1 LIPLALFV
9 AAQAGGQQNRPAP
22 PALSEDDPALV
33 RILEWQLERGET
45 ANAEELLRANL
56 IAIKPRLETVLT
68 DIDRE
73 FDILGRFGAVSIRF
87 GPGYGDLEAGNRR
100 HEKLFELYR
109 RLGGDENLYKRFM
122 ARKLRVEGAH
132 YTNQGENVCGE
143 QWDWTEAQRLYQ
155 LALERLQA
163 GFNLAREMND
173 LRLMASSK
181 LNIGSALIRLGK
193 TQEGIA
199 AYNEGMRY
207 AQQMPGDLYKGLLN
221 LNLGNTYVWT
231 GEPDKSLAYSQ
242 GALAIFR
249 RLGRGTWEANALMN
263 LGNAYLRQQNFASA
277 WETLNLALEVA
288 RKNGEYRVYGRA
300 LLNLGMAG
308 VQLKK
313 ADAISML
320 EEALE
325 WYRNDT
331 EIYPSIEREAVMQD
345 GLRLLSQVA
354 RQTGNA
360 AAAEKYNARFIE
372 LINQDPDRYGKLR
385 ASPCFAIYQAR
396 PMPSRAATGN
406 YSQP

>member
-1 LIPLALFV
+1 
-9 AAQAGGQQNRPAP
+9 
-22 PALSEDDPALV
+22 
-33 RILEWQLERGET
+33 
-45 ANAEELLRANL
+45 
-56 IAIKPRLETVLT
+56 
-68 DIDRE
+68 
-73 FDILGRFGAVSIRF
+73 
-87 GPGYGDLEAGNRR
+87 
-100 HEKLFELYR
+100 
-109 RLGGDENLYKRFM
+109 
-122 ARKLRVEGAH
+122 
-132 YTNQGENVCGE
+132 
-143 QWDWTEAQRLYQ
+143 
-155 LALERLQA
+155 
-163 GFNLAREMND
+163 
-173 LRLMASSK
+173 
-181 LNIGSALIRLGK
+181 
-193 TQEGIA
+193 
-199 AYNEGMRY
+199 
-207 AQQMPGDLYKGLLN
+207 
-221 LNLGNTYVWT
+221 
-231 GEPDKSLAYSQ
+231 
-242 GALAIFR
+242 
-249 RLGRGTWEANALMN
+249 MN

-354 RQTGNA
+354 RQTGDTV
-360 AAAEKYNARFIE
+360 AAEKYNTQFME